1 MSRRK
6 WVPNWRSKE
15 KNESPTNPDAT
26 VVIRLEVESQ
36 LACRS
41 NIYTEAAST
50 TPAIAGRRRSRS
62 TQTPDSRVAEEPMGH
77 TRKATKLG

>member
-26 VVIRLEVESQ
+26 VVIRPEAKSQ

-41 NIYTEAAST
+41 NICTEAAST
-50 TPAIAGRRRSRS
+50 TPTIAVEEGRDQPKHQIRR
-62 TQTPDSRVAEEPMGH
+62 
-77 TRKATKLG
+77 